1 MKSVNTKIKIAH
13 LQLMPLLSGVQR
25 VSLQEIEN
33 LPPEYFEI
41 DLICKEGGPLVDA
54 LNKKVRKFFIPTLC
68 RNISPVED
76 LKSLISL
83 YKIFK
88 RERYDIVHTH
98 SSKTGI
104 LGRIAARMA
113 RVPCVVHTV
122 HGFAFEST
130 KKQAIKNLYKWLEMI
145 GAKCS
150 TKIICLHEEDKNIC
164 LNILKI
170 KADKIV
176 VIPNGVDI
184 NKFTPA
190 TNKGKIKEEILSLRE
205 SNFVFTMVGRL
216 WPQKNPL
223 YFVEVAKQIIKNE
236 LIPGSVFVLVGD
248 GELMSVIK
256 EHYLEDEL
264 LHNRLLL
271 LGWRND
277 ISDILKASDV
287 FVLPSLWEG
296 MPLAILEA
304 QSTGLPCVVSNINGN
319 KSLVTNKF
327 DGYLVELNDINSFIN
342 ALVNISEKNVYA
354 RMSNN
359 CRAKIVSNYN
369 ITQRIEKIKIMY
381 YQLLNVNMN

>member
-1 MKSVNTKIKIAH
+1 
-13 LQLMPLLSGVQR
+13 
-25 VSLQEIEN
+25 
-33 LPPEYFEI
+33 
-41 DLICKEGGPLVDA
+41 
-54 LNKKVRKFFIPTLC
+54 
-68 RNISPVED
+68 
-76 LKSLISL
+76 
-83 YKIFK
+83 
-88 RERYDIVHTH
+88 
-98 SSKTGI
+98 
-104 LGRIAARMA
+104 
-113 RVPCVVHTV
+113 
-122 HGFAFEST
+122 
-130 KKQAIKNLYKWLEMI
+130 
-145 GAKCS
+145 
-150 TKIICLHEEDKNIC
+150 
-164 LNILKI
+164 
-170 KADKIV
+170 
-176 VIPNGVDI
+176 I

-236 LIPGSVFVLVGD
+236 LIPGSIFVLVGD

-359 CRAKIVSNYN
+359 CRAKI
-369 ITQRIEKIKIMY
+369 
-381 YQLLNVNMN
+381 

>member
-1 MKSVNTKIKIAH
+1 
-13 LQLMPLLSGVQR
+13 
-25 VSLQEIEN
+25 
-33 LPPEYFEI
+33 
-41 DLICKEGGPLVDA
+41 
-54 LNKKVRKFFIPTLC
+54 
-68 RNISPVED
+68 
-76 LKSLISL
+76 
-83 YKIFK
+83 
-88 RERYDIVHTH
+88 
-98 SSKTGI
+98 
-104 LGRIAARMA
+104 
-113 RVPCVVHTV
+113 
-122 HGFAFEST
+122 
-130 KKQAIKNLYKWLEMI
+130 
-145 GAKCS
+145 
-150 TKIICLHEEDKNIC
+150 
-164 LNILKI
+164 
-170 KADKIV
+170 
-176 VIPNGVDI
+176 PNGVDI

-236 LIPGSVFVLVGD
+236 LIPGSIFVLVGD

-359 CRAKIVSNYN
+359 CR
-369 ITQRIEKIKIMY
+369 
-381 YQLLNVNMN
+381 